1 MDHTTRTDSE
11 PGEFPF
17 DPPSGAWYDRPA
29 DTALLEPA
37 PPSEPT
43 AVAPQ
48 PQPAVVSDAGTE
60 HDAAALLDAAA
71 LQDAAAP
78 QQTMTP
84 QRPFPGVSSGSG
96 ADPCEVD
103 QSPAEPGWEGA
114 VPPTESQNAP
124 SEWEELY
131 DSGLDPT
138 THADPPAGAADAGAG
153 HGHGVGSDG
162 EALSARELEARLR
175 PPMLPEGLGINQAVL
190 EDIVLRQVVVD
201 VRNTTTAIA
210 EKLHLTANLV
220 DVVVQ
225 TMRDRNLV
233 EYQGMDG
240 RSYVVGPTEAGRN
253 HANHRS
259 AECRYM
265 GPVPVSLG
273 LYREV
278 VRSQHPQLALDR
290 RILTEA
296 FEDLVIAADLLDEL
310 GPAIHGD
317 GAMFLYGPPGTG
329 KSSVAE
335 RIVRAH
341 HDYVLIPHC
350 IEVEGQIVTVYDPT
364 LHTALAEQPTGL
376 DPRWIA
382 CERPAVITGG
392 ELHAGML
399 DLAYEPDS
407 GVYLAPLQLKANNGI
422 FVIDDFGRQSASP
435 EELLNRWIVPLD
447 RGIDYLTLMGRKF
460 EVPFDLKVVLS
471 TNMQPAKLGDDAFF
485 RRIHSKVFV
494 GACSDTDFD
503 EILRR
508 VTGAEGISV
517 TEGTAEH
524 LRYFAR
530 TQGDGELRAYLPGT
544 VCKLA
549 MSICSYMGT
558 EPKLDP
564 EMVDRVMSLY
574 FTRDF

>member
-1 MDHTTRTDSE
+1 MDHRAHTVSE
-11 PGEFPF
+11 ATEFPF
-17 DPPSGAWYDRPA
+17 EPPSGAWYDRPA

-37 PPSEPT
+37 GNPGSE
-43 AVAPQ
+43 AVVAPHEG
-48 PQPAVVSDAGTE
+48 AASVVSESG
-60 HDAAALLDAAA
+60 
-71 LQDAAAP
+71 P
-78 QQTMTP
+78 Q
-84 QRPFPGVSSGSG
+84 
-96 ADPCEVD
+96 
-103 QSPAEPGWEGA
+103 AE
-114 VPPTESQNAP
+114 AP
-124 SEWEELY
+124 SDWEQLY
-131 DSGLDPT
+131 DGGLDPT
-138 THADPPAGAADAGAG
+138 AELPHDATRVTDGAG
-153 HGHGVGSDG
+153 CDG
-162 EALSARELEARLR
+162 RPVEQPSLESRLR
-175 PPMLPEGLGINQAVL
+175 PPALPEGLGINPAVL
-190 EDIVLRQVVVD
+190 EDIVLRQIVVD
-201 VRNTTTAIA
+201 VRNNTTAIA
-210 EKLHLTANLV
+210 DKLHLSANLV

-253 HANHRS
+253 HANQRS
-259 AECRYM
+259 TECRYM
-265 GPVPVSLG
+265 GPVPVSLA
-273 LYREV
+273 LYTEV
-278 VRSQHPQLALDR
+278 VRSQHPSLHLDR
-290 RILTEA
+290 QILSDA
-296 FEDLVIAADLLDEL
+296 FGDLVIAPDLLDEL

-341 HDYVLIPHC
+341 HDHVLIPYC
-350 IEVEGQIVTVYDPT
+350 FEVEGQIVTVYDPT
-364 LHTALAEQPTGL
+364 LHTAIEHQPPGL
-376 DPRWIA
+376 DPRWVA
-382 CERPAVITGG
+382 CERPAVIAGG

-399 DLAYEPDS
+399 DLALEADS

-471 TNMQPAKLGDDAFF
+471 TNMQPTKLGDDAFF

-494 GACSDTDFD
+494 GACSDTEFD

-508 VTGAEGISV
+508 VTEAKGIRVAEGA
-517 TEGTAEH
+517 AEH

-549 MSICSYMGT
+549 GSICAYLGI
-558 EPKLDP
+558 EPELTP
-564 EMVDRVMSLY
+564 EMIDRVMALY
-574 FTRDF
+574 FTREF

>member
-1 MDHTTRTDSE
+1 MDHSAQAATE
-11 PGEFPF
+11 PPEFLTE
-17 DPPSGAWYDRPA
+17 SGHGAWYDRPA
-29 DTALLEPA
+29 DTAVLDLADSRDAGVADASLGSVTQEDVA
-37 PPSEPT
+37 HMPT
-43 AVAPQ
+43 NDDLVQRSDAVAE
-48 PQPAVVSDAGTE
+48 A
-60 HDAAALLDAAA
+60 
-71 LQDAAAP
+71 
-78 QQTMTP
+78 
-84 QRPFPGVSSGSG
+84 SSGPSPDLQPVG
-96 ADPCEVD
+96 AHSASD
-103 QSPAEPGWEGA
+103 WE
-114 VPPTESQNAP
+114 Q
-124 SEWEELY
+124 LY
-131 DSGLDPT
+131 DGGLDPT
-138 THADPPAGAADAGAG
+138 VELDHGAAGG
-153 HGHGVGSDG
+153 DG
-162 EALSARELEARLR
+162 PYSEQASLESRLR
-175 PPMLPEGLGINQAVL
+175 PPALPEGLGINPAVL

-201 VRNTTTAIA
+201 VRNNTTAIA
-210 EKLHLTANLV
+210 AKLHLSANLV

-225 TMRDRNLV
+225 AMRDRNLV

-253 HANHRS
+253 HANQRS
-259 AECRYM
+259 TECRYM
-265 GPVPVSLG
+265 GPVPVPLG

-278 VRSQHPQLALDR
+278 VRSQHPHLHLDR
-290 RILTEA
+290 QVLADA
-296 FEDLVIAADLLDEL
+296 FGDLVIAPDLLDEL

-364 LHTALAEQPTGL
+364 LHSAIDEQPPGL

-382 CERPAVITGG
+382 CERPVVITGG

-399 DLAYEPDS
+399 DLAYEADS

-471 TNMQPAKLGDDAFF
+471 TNMQPTKLGDDAFF

-508 VTGAEGISV
+508 VTEAKGIRVAEG
-517 TEGTAEH
+517 AADH

-549 MSICSYMGT
+549 TSISSYLGV
-558 EPKLDP
+558 DP
-564 EMVDRVMSLY
+564 ELTPEMIDRVMALY
-574 FTRDF
+574 FTREF

>member
-1 MDHTTRTDSE
+1 MDHSAQAGTE
-11 PGEFPF
+11 PTEFPF
-17 DPPSGAWYDRPA
+17 EPTDGAWYDRPA
-29 DTALLEPA
+29 DTSLVEVADSHDVEPVHSSLA
-37 PPSEPT
+37 AVTQVT
-43 AVAPQ
+43 A
-48 PQPAVVSDAGTE
+48 GE
-60 HDAAALLDAAA
+60 HAC
-71 LQDAAAP
+71 
-78 QQTMTP
+78 
-84 QRPFPGVSSGSG
+84 G
-96 ADPCEVD
+96 
-103 QSPAEPGWEGA
+103 
-114 VPPTESQNAP
+114 PPTSDTTGRTDIVVVASPGPISDVQP
-124 SEWEELY
+124 DLTYRTSDWEQLY
-131 DSGLDPT
+131 DGGLDPT
-138 THADPPAGAADAGAG
+138 SEVHHDA
-153 HGHGVGSDG
+153 SDG
-162 EALSARELEARLR
+162 ASGYRFPPTEQASLESRLR
-175 PPMLPEGLGINQAVL
+175 PPTLPEGLGINPAVL
-190 EDIVLRQVVVD
+190 EDIVLRQIVVD
-201 VRNTTTAIA
+201 VRNNTTAIA
-210 EKLHLTANLV
+210 AKLHLSANLV

-225 TMRDRNLV
+225 AMRDRNLV

-253 HANHRS
+253 HANQRS
-259 AECRYM
+259 TECRYM
-265 GPVPVSLG
+265 GPVPVPLG

-278 VRSQHPQLALDR
+278 VRSQHPQLHLDR
-290 RILTEA
+290 QILTEV
-296 FEDLVIAADLLDEL
+296 FDDLVIAPDLLDEL

-364 LHTALAEQPTGL
+364 LHTAIDQQPPGL
-376 DPRWIA
+376 DTRWIA
-382 CERPAVITGG
+382 CERPAVVAGG

-399 DLAYEPDS
+399 DLAHEADS

-508 VTGAEGISV
+508 VTEAGGIRVADGA
-517 TEGTAEH
+517 ADH

-549 MSICSYMGT
+549 SSISSYLGT
-558 EPKLDP
+558 EAELTP
-564 EMVDRVMSLY
+564 EMIDRVMALY
-574 FTRDF
+574 FTREF

>member
-1 MDHTTRTDSE
+1 MDHSARVTSE
-11 PGEFPF
+11 PTEFPF
-17 DPPSGAWYDRPA
+17 EPSEGAWYDRPA
-29 DTALLEPA
+29 DTALLDLASSQDVEAVHASLGADTQVSSTGFA
-37 PPSEPT
+37 PGSTTDHLVYQTEPT
-43 AVAPQ
+43 
-48 PQPAVVSDAGTE
+48 SDASRV
-60 HDAAALLDAAA
+60 
-71 LQDAAAP
+71 P
-78 QQTMTP
+78 
-84 QRPFPGVSSGSG
+84 S
-96 ADPCEVD
+96 ADPE
-103 QSPAEPGWEGA
+103 AEGTHQASDWE
-114 VPPTESQNAP
+114 Q
-124 SEWEELY
+124 LY
-131 DSGLDPT
+131 DGGLDPT
-138 THADPPAGAADAGAG
+138 SEVDHGAHEFDRGGGSGGPP
-153 HGHGVGSDG
+153 
-162 EALSARELEARLR
+162 REQASLESRLR
-175 PPMLPEGLGINQAVL
+175 PPALPEGLGINPAVL
-190 EDIVLRQVVVD
+190 EDIVLRQIVVD
-201 VRNTTTAIA
+201 VRNNTTAIA
-210 EKLHLTANLV
+210 AKLHLSANLV

-225 TMRDRNLV
+225 AMRDRNLV

-240 RSYVVGPTEAGRN
+240 RSYVVGPTDAGRN
-253 HANHRS
+253 HATQRS
-259 AECRYM
+259 TECRYM
-265 GPVPVSLG
+265 GPVPVPLG

-278 VRSQHPQLALDR
+278 VRSQHPHLHLDR
-290 RILTEA
+290 QILTDA
-296 FEDLVIAADLLDEL
+296 FDDLVIAPDLLDEL

-364 LHTALAEQPTGL
+364 LHTAIDQQPPGL

-382 CERPAVITGG
+382 CERPAVIAGG

-399 DLAYEPDS
+399 DLAYEADS

-471 TNMQPAKLGDDAFF
+471 TNMQPTKLGDDAFF

-508 VTGAEGISV
+508 VTQAKGIRVAEG
-517 TEGTAEH
+517 AADH

-549 MSICSYMGT
+549 ASISSYLGT
-558 EPKLDP
+558 EPELTP
-564 EMVDRVMSLY
+564 EMIDRVMALY
-574 FTRDF
+574 FTREF